1 MCNNNLNLSYYN
13 KNIKRE
19 ITLMW
24 LKLDKIFIKINSRK
38 YIRFLSINGV
48 LMFLFIFLSIFFL
61 LLEVSADS
69 SPSIYFQEESWDFG
83 DIAPDELPTHI
94 FEFKNYGDEELII
107 KDIKVD
113 CESCADALPSAKNIM
128 PGEAGEIKV
137 TINSLDMKGRFS
149 KRVYIFTNDPAHP
162 RVTLN
167 LSGFIREKDSLYLDN
182 QTSEQLT
189 TYDSSPSPA
198 DIFPVYMAYFYEP
211 GCHDCDKAKAI
222 WISVNQKYPNL
233 VIKSFDISL
242 AENVKLAEAMG
253 ELYNMPEEERLLVP
267 VIFIGDIYL
276 LREAITYASLEDLI
290 QKNSTIESIPPWEMV
305 KEEEIEIKERLITR
319 FQSFGFAAVAVSG
332 LIDGIN
338 PCAFATIIFFIS
350 YLTLI
355 NRKGKDILWVGGMFA
370 FVVFLTYFLIGTG
383 ALKVVTTLSFLP
395 FARKLFS
402 LATAGIALV
411 LGFISLSDYIQFK
424 KKGTSKDAKLR
435 LSPFL
440 KKMIHSTIRKNV
452 RLNNYILMAAVTGF
466 IVSLLELACT
476 GQIYLPTLMFISTI
490 PNLKINAIFYLLLY
504 NLMFIVPLVLVF
516 TFTYWGT
523 SSAQWSALTQKNFGK
538 IKMAMTLLFFGL
550 AILLLYTGIFY

>member
-1 MCNNNLNLSYYN
+1 
-13 KNIKRE
+13 
-19 ITLMW
+19 MW
-24 LKLDKIFIKINSRK
+24 LKLDKIFRKINSKK
-38 YIRFLSINGV
+38 YIRFLSINSV

-61 LLEVSADS
+61 LPEVSADS
-69 SPSIYFQEESWDFG
+69 SPSIHFQEESWDFG
-83 DIAPDELPTHI
+83 DIAPDEFPTHI

-113 CESCADALPSAKNIM
+113 CESCADALPSTKNIM
-128 PGEAGEIKV
+128 PGETGEIKV
-137 TINSLDMKGRFS
+137 SINSLDMEGRFS
-149 KRVYIFTNDPAHP
+149 KRVYVFTNDPAHP
-162 RVTLN
+162 RVTLT
-167 LSGFIREKDSLYLDN
+167 LSGFIKEKDSLYFDN
-182 QTSEQLT
+182 QTSKLT
-189 TYDSSPSPA
+189 AYDSSPSQEGSL
-198 DIFPVYMAYFYEP
+198 PVYMAYFYEP

-222 WISVNQKYPNL
+222 WTSIRQKYPNL

-242 AENVKLAEAMG
+242 AENVEFAEALG

-276 LREAITYASLEDLI
+276 LRDAITYASLENLI
-290 QKNSTIESIPPWEMV
+290 QQNSNKENIPPWERV

-350 YLTLI
+350 YLALI
-355 NRKGKDILWVGGMFA
+355 NRKGKEILWVGGMFA
-370 FVVFLTYFLIGTG
+370 FAVFLTYFLIGTG
-383 ALKVVTTLSFLP
+383 ALKIVTTLSFLP
-395 FARKLFS
+395 FARKIFS

-424 KKGTSKDAKLR
+424 KKGTSKDAKLQ

-440 KKMIHSTIRKNV
+440 KNMIHSTIRKNV
-452 RLNNYILMAAVTGF
+452 RLGNYILMAVVTGF

-516 TFTYWGT
+516 SFTYWGT
-523 SSAQWSALTQKNFGK
+523 SSAQWAALTQRNFGK

-550 AILLLYTGIFY
+550 AALLLYTGILY